1 MKVAFYTLGCKVN
14 QYETNVMIEKFSK
27 RGYEIVPF
35 NTIADIYVIN
45 TCTVTNM
52 SDRKSR
58 QMIQRAK
65 RLNPKSIMVVVGC
78 LAQVGKDKLE
88 QIPEI
93 DLILGNED
101 KKDIIRYV
109 EEFDKNCGR
118 SFVSDIMKYDKYNVE
133 ELSTLYEKTRA
144 IVKIQ
149 DGCNNY
155 CSYCIIPYARGKIRS
170 KPFKDVMTEVNNI
183 VKNGYKEI
191 VLTGI
196 HVCSYGKD
204 LGDISLIDVLE
215 KLNQVEGLERI
226 RLSSLEPNII
236 SEEFLQRLSKLEK
249 VCPHF
254 HLSLQSCSDKI
265 LKSMNRKYQVSDIE
279 RIVNSIRGTYEN
291 ANITCDIIV
300 GFPGETDEDFEC
312 TYNLL
317 EKLKLNKLHVFQYSK
332 REGTVAAKMPN
343 QVEPDI
349 KHERSQ
355 RLIKLSDSV
364 EKDIL
369 GKYVGRKVKILT
381 EEIDGEYT
389 KGFTD
394 NYLHCKVVGNIQCNE
409 IVEAKVIDIQDNY
422 LICE

>member
-78 LAQVGKDKLE
+78 LAQVGKEKLE

-101 KKDIIRYV
+101 KKDIIQYV
-109 EEFDKNCGR
+109 ENFDSNSSKC
-118 SFVSDIMKYDKYNVE
+118 FVSDIMKYDKYNVE
-133 ELSTLYEKTRA
+133 ELSTIYEKTRA
-144 IVKIQ
+144 TIKIQ

-170 KPFKDVMTEVNNI
+170 KPFQDVMAEVNNI

-204 LGDISLIDVLE
+204 LCNISLIDVLE

-254 HLSLQSCSDKI
+254 HLSLQSCCDKI
-265 LKSMNRKYQVSDIE
+265 LKSMNRKYLTSDIE
-279 RIVNSIRGTYEN
+279 RIVNSIRNTYEN
-291 ANITCDIIV
+291 SNITCDIIV
-300 GFPGETDEDFEC
+300 GFPGETEDDFEC
-312 TYNLL
+312 TYSILK
-317 EKLKLNKLHVFQYSK
+317 KLRLNKLHVFQYSK
-332 REGTVAAKMPN
+332 REGTVAAKMLN

-364 EKDIL
+364 EKEIL
-369 GKYVGRKVKILT
+369 SKYVGKRMFVLT
-381 EEIDGEYT
+381 EELNGEYT

-394 NYLHCKVVGNIQCNE
+394 NYLHTKIVGKIDCNE
-409 IVEAKVIDIQDNY
+409 IIEVQVIDIQENY
-422 LICE
+422 LICK